1 MLALLYPTVHTVG
14 HIQSKQGLSHGTSK
28 PQTQNGGLG
37 TVVAGARGAAYCE
50 RRDKSVIYPTVHTVG
65 HIQSKQ
71 DLSHGTSKPQTQNG
85 GLGTVVAG
93 ARGAAYCERHRNPAI
108 YPTVHTVG
116 HIQSKQHP
124 SQGELPVPLLMQS
137 ATMPGVV
144 NGEAGA
150 YRHLRASVE
159 CSTRRRF
166 GRHDFPTVALRIP
179 HPPPTMSV
187 GVCTRDQ
194 GAAQCRIISN
204 SVAPY
209 QRRELNGGAKVE
221 SISSDECV

>member
-1 MLALLYPTVHTVG
+1 LSRRRLGRRAEQRDGDDQRVHIPYGAHRGVYSRAR
-14 HIQSKQGLSHGTSK
+14 HLHRVSED
-28 PQTQNGGLG
+28 GGGGVTG

-50 RRDKSVIYPTVHTVG
+50 RRSMPQIYPTVHTVG
-65 HIQSKQ
+65 HI
-71 DLSHGTSKPQTQNG
+71 
-85 GLGTVVAG
+85 
-93 ARGAAYCERHRNPAI
+93 E
-108 YPTVHTVG
+108 
-116 HIQSKQHP
+116 SKQHP
-124 SQGELPVPLLMQS
+124 SQGELPVPLLVQS